1 MNEKKIVMK
10 VTQEEYDRLM
20 KQTKCWSC
28 ANACTGGCNWSK
40 RFQPV
45 KGWKADKRKVE
56 NKASKYVTYFV
67 HSCPQYDCDVVLIK
81 PKPKP
86 VPETVP
92 AKPAAKKPKPKPAN
106 VKRGTKGTHI
116 YMMMRNGMFELFD
129 SINDVSTYI
138 KEHDDIEMKMS
149 SVRNRICEALKASP
163 KRYFYCCGHMFKRY
177 EE

>member
-1 MNEKKIVMK
+1 MHCLMIGRVWQEMNEKKIVMK

-20 KQTKCWSC
+20 KKTKCWSC

-56 NKASKYVTYFV
+56 NKASKFITYFV
-67 HSCPQYDCDVVLIK
+67 NECPQYDCDVVVI
-81 PKPKP
+81 
-86 VPETVP
+86 
-92 AKPAAKKPKPKPAN
+92 KPKPKPAN
-106 VKRGTKGTHI
+106 VKRGTKGTQI